1 MVTTCKERWHG
12 FRRKQWE
19 TTVRE
24 KMGRTLWSLAKEVM
38 VKILSGGMVI
48 EGDNVREDRVWIQ
61 ERQTIQCDE
70 A

>member
-1 MVTTCKERWHG
+1 MVTICKEQWHG

-24 KMGRTLWSLAKEVM
+24 KMGRPLWSLAKEVM
-38 VKILSGGMVI
+38 VID
-48 EGDNVREDRVWIQ
+48 GDNVREDRVWIQ
-61 ERQTIQCDE
+61 ERRTIQCDE